1 MLILICILQNKDNPA
16 PVTVMDFCGESGLL
30 AVGDQ
35 QGKVPPKIDSSQEDI
50 SVTVMWIVFN
60 NFQ

>member
-35 QGKVPPKIDSSQEDI
+35 QGKVPPKIGFLTRRYLCDSDVDS
-50 SVTVMWIVFN
+50 
-60 NFQ
+60 FQ